1 MNATKIVG
9 KRKPPQTPAEFH
21 ALAAALDRENE
32 ALRHGR
38 RESFIFKAR
47 TWDELERFQ
56 AERLPARS
64 RASKRS

>member
-1 MNATKIVG
+1 MNATKIVA
-9 KRKPPQTPAEFH
+9 KRKPPQRPAEFH

-32 ALRHGR
+32 ALRRGP

-56 AERLPARS
+56 AERLLARS

>member
-21 ALAAALDRENE
+21 ALAAALDREID
-32 ALRHGR
+32 ALRQGP

-56 AERLPARS
+56 AERLQARF
-64 RASKRS
+64 RASKRP